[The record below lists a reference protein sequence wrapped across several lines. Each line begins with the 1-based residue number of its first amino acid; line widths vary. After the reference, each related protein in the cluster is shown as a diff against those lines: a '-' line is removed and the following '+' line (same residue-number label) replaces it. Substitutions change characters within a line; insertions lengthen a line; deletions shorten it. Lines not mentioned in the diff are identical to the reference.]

1 MQCHRYIDRRARTY
15 RKILIVSPGVIF
27 VQKASLLGL
36 FWGELIFGGA
46 CCPGRNCAFQNWLGS
61 TTKKA

>member
-1 MQCHRYIDRRARTY
+1 MQCHRYIDRRTRTY
-15 RKILIVSPGVIF
+15 RKVLIVSPGVIF

-36 FWGELIFGGA
+36 FLGELIFGGA
-46 CCPGRNCAFQNWLGS
+46 CYPGRNCAFQNWLDS